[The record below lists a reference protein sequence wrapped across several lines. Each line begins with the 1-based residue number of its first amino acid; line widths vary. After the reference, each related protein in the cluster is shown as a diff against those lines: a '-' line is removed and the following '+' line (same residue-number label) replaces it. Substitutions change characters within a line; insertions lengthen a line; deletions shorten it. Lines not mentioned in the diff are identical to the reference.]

1 MNWEIR
7 KPPLELGPC
16 ENQERKGKTRIQKK
30 ALSQHL
36 SPPTDII
43 LSWIH
48 QHSSPAPRHPPNPLL
63 CRVMADPTP
72 CSSSAVPYTSTL
84 PPLPTPPYRP
94 HSLVNYIND
103 FTLLDPT
110 DLSSGAPS
118 SSTAVESGN
127 VTAWNFRSIRF
138 SLHDTML
145 ERLENRLRWL
155 RLDEHRPQTLGVPN
169 SRSPLTMTEDDVRV
183 HLDEIFSRVNS
194 IIRNGCIKTLN
205 RAEAETDGVVSRYGE
220 DSVMA
225 RAGGLSAV

>member
-1 MNWEIR
+1 MR
-7 KPPLELGPC
+7 KP
-16 ENQERKGKTRIQKK
+16 RKKRKNSDPK
-30 ALSQHL
+30 E
-36 SPPTDII
+36 SPFPTPVAPHRPH
-43 LSWIH
+43 STSCIH

-138 SLHDTML
+138 SLDDTML

-155 RLDEHRPQTLGVPN
+155 RLGEH
-169 SRSPLTMTEDDVRV
+169 SP
-183 HLDEIFSRVNS
+183 
-194 IIRNGCIKTLN
+194 
-205 RAEAETDGVVSRYGE
+205 
-220 DSVMA
+220 
-225 RAGGLSAV
+225 